1 MKRLNE
7 GDVYRTVEMSGLLHK
22 RFAGLFAE
30 FMSGVWVC
38 ICVLVMVD
46 HGDRH
51 LICAHLC

>member
-1 MKRLNE
+1 MKAMYIGRWRCQ
-7 GDVYRTVEMSGLLHK
+7 DCMHK

-38 ICVLVMVD
+38 ICVLVMMD